1 MARKSSARKGAAI
14 IALIAVMAFVGGPQV
29 ASAAPAKASPPAAA
43 VSFLAP
49 EFASW
54 AEEASWAES

>member
-1 MARKSSARKGAAI
+1 MARKTSGKKGAAI
-14 IALIAVMAFVGGPQV
+14 IALIAVMAFVGAPQA
-29 ASAAPAKASPPAAA
+29 ASAKPVEQSAPAVA

-49 EFASW
+49 ELASW